1 MNTHPPLQQSKHEYA
16 KYETLGEPHVER
28 VGANGFVEVV
38 HKRAT
43 LADGRTRDFVLIAR
57 GYITRAGAR
66 RTKSLVTVPADIAP
80 AIAAVLAPGGAEL
93 RTPAQRALEAWD

>member
-1 MNTHPPLQQSKHEYA
+1 MNTHPHTKSKSLYA

-57 GYITRAGAR
+57 GYITRDGQR
-66 RTKSLVTVPADIAP
+66 RTKSLVTVPAEAAP
-80 AIAAVLAPGGAEL
+80 AIAMVLAPGGAEL
-93 RTPAQRALEAWD
+93 RTPAQRALESWG

>member
-1 MNTHPPLQQSKHEYA
+1 MHTHPHSESKNEYA

-28 VGANGFVEVV
+28 VGASGFVEVV

-57 GYITRAGAR
+57 GYITRAGIR
-66 RTKSLVTVPADIAP
+66 RTKSLLTLPAEAAP
-80 AIAAVLAPGGAEL
+80 AVARALAPGGCEL
-93 RTPAQRALEAWD
+93 RTRAERALEAWD